1 MKSTFFSKL
10 VNNPFQDPILYV
22 RFRREKDAVMFDCG
36 DVYGLSVREIQ
47 KISDIFVTHMHVD
60 HFIGFDNVLR
70 CLLNR
75 EAPLHIYGP
84 RGIINAVAHK
94 LKGYTW
100 NLIKEYPLKIEVCE
114 VHKDVILRGSFYA
127 TEGFNKI
134 DGPVTAFD
142 KIIMIKEGLTVE
154 ADVFDHG
161 IEVLGFSLHEDT
173 QININKALL
182 LERGLTPGAWLN
194 ELKAAIRNDIKDL
207 RLRVDGHYYHIEE
220 LCGLAMITRGQKIAY
235 ITDIS
240 PSEANIKKAIGLAAG
255 ADTLYIEAFFL
266 AEDVERAHKRN
277 HLTTAHTGHIA
288 RCANVINVEI
298 THVSP
303 KYITMYERIK
313 LEVKEGY
320 PPCGSLRAAPSMS

>member
-10 VNNPFQDPILYV
+10 INNPFQDPIVYV
-22 RFRREKDAVMFDCG
+22 RFRRDRDAVMFDCG

-84 RGIINAVAHK
+84 CGIIDAVSHK
-94 LKGYTW
+94 LRGFTW
-100 NLIKEYPLKIEVCE
+100 NLIKEYPLKIEVSE
-114 VHKDVILRGSFYA
+114 ITKDVIIRGSFYA

-134 DGPVTAFD
+134 DGPTTVFNKVLMEEAGV
-142 KIIMIKEGLTVE
+142 MVE

-161 IEVLGFSLHEDT
+161 IEVLGFSLREET
-173 QININKALL
+173 QININKAQL
-182 LERGLTPGAWLN
+182 LERGLTPGPWLN
-194 ELKAAIRNDIKDL
+194 ALKTAIREDVKDVSFP
-207 RLRVDGHYYHIEE
+207 VDGHTYHIDE
-220 LCGLAMITRGQKIAY
+220 LCGLTMTTRGQKIAY

-240 PSEANIKKAIGLAAG
+240 PSDDNIQKAIALAMG

-266 AEDVERAHKRN
+266 AQDIERAKMRN
-277 HLTTAHTGHIA
+277 HLSTALTGQIA
-288 RCANVINVEI
+288 RDANVKQVVV
-298 THVSP
+298 THISP
-303 KYITMYERIK
+303 KYINMYDKITE
-313 LEVKEGY
+313 EVNQAFFKA
-320 PPCGSLRAAPSMS
+320 SLI

>member
-1 MKSTFFSKL
+1 
-10 VNNPFQDPILYV
+10 
-22 RFRREKDAVMFDCG
+22 MFDCG

-114 VHKDVILRGSFYA
+114 VRKDILQRGSFHA
-127 TEGFNKI
+127 TQGFNHI
-134 DGPVTAFD
+134 VGPVTAFD
-142 KIIMIKEGLTVE
+142 KIIMIKEGITVE

-182 LERGLTPGAWLN
+182 LERGLTPGPWLN
-194 ELKAAIRNDIKDL
+194 ELKAAIRNNSKDAQL
-207 RLRVDGHYYHIEE
+207 NIDGHYYHIEE
-220 LCGLAMITRGQKIAY
+220 LRGLAMITQGQKIAY

-277 HLTTAHTGHIA
+277 HLTTAHSGYIA

-303 KYITMYERIK
+303 KYITMLDRIK